1 MDGISTFETDYRAY
15 YPQRGCQDKT
25 GFRGRIGI
33 LGGENEK
40 TVSPPNFLGN
50 SGSFWNDKQAG
61 NRGIAPYYLSLV
73 ET

>member
-1 MDGISTFETDYRAY
+1 MLQQSIALCNTISPAEISIRQINSANALAPF
-15 YPQRGCQDKT
+15 
-25 GFRGRIGI
+25 
-33 LGGENEK
+33 GENEI